1 MKLLKTKLATTIVA
15 GLIFII
21 PAHSDERQLIELP
34 QTSQTALLTEMR
46 SLVDNLDEML
56 SALADGDFDEVS
68 KIADFKMGFGH
79 ARWQKLL
86 DEGMS
91 PEDVQKQVNQM
102 RGKRGSGK
110 GHGQG
115 NGQGKGHG
123 GGGGGMFGQGVGRL
137 MPQEVR
143 AMGQQMHV
151 AAGEVSLA
159 AQKAGDSPMV
169 KDYQAVL
176 SNIQEMTAMCSAC
189 HSSFKIR

>member
-21 PAHSDERQLIELP
+21 PARSDERQLIDIP
-34 QTSQTALLTEMR
+34 QSSQTALLTEMR

-68 KIADFKMGFGH
+68 RIADFKMGFGH

-86 DEGMS
+86 DDGMS

-102 RGKRGSGK
+102 RDKRGNGK
-110 GHGQG
+110 GH
-115 NGQGKGHG
+115 GQGKGHG
-123 GGGGGMFGQGVGRL
+123 GGGGGIFGQGVGRL

-143 AMGQQMHV
+143 DMGQQMHV

-159 AQKAGDSPMV
+159 AQKAGNSPTV

-189 HSSFKIR
+189 HASFKIR

>member
-15 GLIFII
+15 GLIFVI
-21 PAHSDERQLIELP
+21 PAHSDERQLIDIP
-34 QTSQTALLTEMR
+34 QSSQTALLTEMR

-56 SALADGDFDEVS
+56 SALAEGDFDEVS
-68 KIADFKMGFGH
+68 RIADFKMGFGH

-115 NGQGKGHG
+115 KGHG
-123 GGGGGMFGQGVGRL
+123 GGGGGGIFGQGVGRL

-143 AMGQQMHV
+143 DMGQQMHV

-159 AQKAGDSPMV
+159 AQKAGNSPTV

>member
-15 GLIFII
+15 GLIFIT
-21 PAHSDERQLIELP
+21 PAHSDERQLIDIP
-34 QTSQTALLTEMR
+34 PSSQAALLTEMR

-68 KIADFKMGFGH
+68 RIADFKMGFGH

-86 DEGMS
+86 DEGVS
-91 PEDVQKQVNQM
+91 PEDVQKQVNEM
-102 RGKRGSGK
+102 RGKRGK
-110 GHGQG
+110 GH
-115 NGQGKGHG
+115 GKGHG
-123 GGGGGMFGQGVGRL
+123 GGGGGIFGQGVGRL

-159 AQKAGDSPMV
+159 AQKAGDSPTV

>member
-15 GLIFII
+15 GLIFIT
-21 PAHSDERQLIELP
+21 PAHSDERQLIDIP
-34 QTSQTALLTEMR
+34 PSSQAALLTEMR

-68 KIADFKMGFGH
+68 RIADFKMGFGH

-102 RGKRGSGK
+102 RSKRGTGQ
-110 GHGQG
+110 GHGQ
-115 NGQGKGHG
+115 GQGKGHG
-123 GGGGGMFGQGVGRL
+123 GGGGIFGQGVGRL

-151 AAGEVSLA
+151 AAGEVSIA
-159 AQKAGDSPMV
+159 AQKAGDSPTV
-169 KDYQAVL
+169 EDYQTVL

>member
-1 MKLLKTKLATTIVA
+1 MALLKTKLATTIVA

-21 PAHSDERQLIELP
+21 PAHSDERQLIDIP
-34 QTSQTALLTEMR
+34 PSSQTALLTEMR

-68 KIADFKMGFGH
+68 RIADFKMGFGH

-102 RGKRGSGK
+102 RSKRSSGQGK
-110 GHGQG
+110 GHGQ
-115 NGQGKGHG
+115 GQGKGHG
-123 GGGGGMFGQGVGRL
+123 GGGIFGQGVGRL

-159 AQKAGDSPMV
+159 AQKAGDSPTV